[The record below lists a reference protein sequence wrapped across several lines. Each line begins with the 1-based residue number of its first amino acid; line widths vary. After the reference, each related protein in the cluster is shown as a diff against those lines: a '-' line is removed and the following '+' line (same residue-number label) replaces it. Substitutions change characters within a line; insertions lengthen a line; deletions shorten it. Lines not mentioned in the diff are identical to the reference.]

1 MAWGVGPGRPGWLPT
16 QVPGS
21 QGALLLPSPL
31 RTARKPFG
39 LCRSSLSQGPSRD
52 PVVQYAPPARYW
64 SGADGRDTPE
74 TAPAAS
80 CRHLL
85 CLPSQLFRRS
95 RAETPEGS
103 QPAFAWDDLAGGL
116 NPYPLDYR
124 AAFASSL
131 ILYPPSHR
139 QPPCGG
145 PTPRGGRRAYHVP
158 RMNHGWFRLCLS
170 AGGRNGDGRGWE
182 NPLAWPRTFWFKPL
196 SAFGL
201 LDLTT
206 FISSSLESA
215 MPSTLAPDRLGV
227 SSRRVPSRG
236 ARPPGKGEVTLSQE
250 LRTAGLLRP
259 HVLVGSGGHT
269 SGCVLVVNPVT
280 TDTSVVSCHSPH
292 RSGLAHHAH
301 PVPLL

>member
-1 MAWGVGPGRPGWLPT
+1 MMVLAYVWGGGPLRGHDACGDLAYFPRLGGHGPGRLGWLPT

-52 PVVQYAPPARYW
+52 PVGRCAPPPARYW

-182 NPLAWPRTFWFKPL
+182 NPLRLATY
-196 SAFGL
+196 L
-201 LDLTT
+201 LVQASQRLW
-206 FISSSLESA
+206 
-215 MPSTLAPDRLGV
+215 LA
-227 SSRRVPSRG
+227 
-236 ARPPGKGEVTLSQE
+236 
-250 LRTAGLLRP
+250 
-259 HVLVGSGGHT
+259 GSHDVYQQFT
-269 SGCVLVVNPVT
+269 
-280 TDTSVVSCHSPH
+280 
-292 RSGLAHHAH
+292 
-301 PVPLL
+301 

>member
-1 MAWGVGPGRPGWLPT
+1 MCRLGRLLRRALGRVDLGVCPPRCRVAREHCCSPAPSERHVNLSVYAAQASPKAPRGTRWG
-16 QVPGS
+16 
-21 QGALLLPSPL
+21 A
-31 RTARKPFG
+31 
-39 LCRSSLSQGPSRD
+39 D
-52 PVVQYAPPARYW
+52 APPARYW

-124 AAFASSL
+124 ATFASSL

-158 RMNHGWFRLCLS
+158 RMNHGWFRFCLS

-182 NPLAWPRTFWFKPL
+182 NPLRLATY
-196 SAFGL
+196 L
-201 LDLTT
+201 LVQASQRLW
-206 FISSSLESA
+206 
-215 MPSTLAPDRLGV
+215 LA
-227 SSRRVPSRG
+227 
-236 ARPPGKGEVTLSQE
+236 
-250 LRTAGLLRP
+250 
-259 HVLVGSGGHT
+259 GSHDVYQQFT
-269 SGCVLVVNPVT
+269 
-280 TDTSVVSCHSPH
+280 
-292 RSGLAHHAH
+292 
-301 PVPLL
+301 

>member
-1 MAWGVGPGRPGWLPT
+1 MPSTLAPDRLGVSSRRVPSRGARPPGKGEVTLSQELRTAGLLRPHVLVGSGGHTSGCVLVVSPVT
-16 QVPGS
+16 TDTSVVSCHRPGS

-52 PVVQYAPPARYW
+52 PVGVDAPPARYW

-124 AAFASSL
+124 ATFASSL

-158 RMNHGWFRLCLS
+158 RMNHGWFRFCLS

-182 NPLAWPRTFWFKPL
+182 NPLRLATY
-196 SAFGL
+196 L
-201 LDLTT
+201 LVQASQRLW
-206 FISSSLESA
+206 
-215 MPSTLAPDRLGV
+215 LA
-227 SSRRVPSRG
+227 
-236 ARPPGKGEVTLSQE
+236 
-250 LRTAGLLRP
+250 
-259 HVLVGSGGHT
+259 GSHDVYQQFT
-269 SGCVLVVNPVT
+269 
-280 TDTSVVSCHSPH
+280 
-292 RSGLAHHAH
+292 
-301 PVPLL
+301 